1 MVRINKFYSINY
13 KSLLLLLQ
21 ITFAQQV
28 FYIIN
33 VTKYIISIVHDQ
45 SAYNLKLINYIQL

>member
-1 MVRINKFYSINY
+1 MVRINKFDSINY

-45 SAYNLKLINYIQL
+45 SA